1 MMCVLSSC
9 WAKPKWLLVN
19 DEFIEKAIASKNDE
33 KEEVGKHR
41 ANTKRGFPKK
51 CVYSDCTVHKSK

>member
-9 WAKPKWLLVN
+9 WAKSKWLLVN
-19 DEFIEKAIASKNDE
+19 DEFIEKAIASNNDE

-41 ANTKRGFPKK
+41 ANTKRGCGDCK
-51 CVYSDCTVHKSK
+51 YSECYMC